1 MDDAQAQGQPEPQ
14 PSAAAPKTAAPSIE
28 ERSLGDRVREV
39 RKHLEQAS
47 AALAALDRLLPA
59 STQPV
64 DEPEDQADN
73 RCQL

>member
-14 PSAAAPKTAAPSIE
+14 PSAAAPKTAAPSTE

-39 RKHLEQAS
+39 REHLEQAS

>member
-1 MDDAQAQGQPEPQ
+1 MDDAQAQGQLEPR
-14 PSAAAPKTAAPSIE
+14 PSAAAPKTAAPPTE
-28 ERSLGDRVREV
+28 ERLLGDRVREV
-39 RKHLEQAS
+39 REHLERAS